1 MDLILKSTLIYKIVL
16 LKDEELVEMSF
27 LNHYICI
34 FFFTK
39 DKIPLNKWLKKLL
52 FYSN

>member
-34 FFFTK
+34 CFTK

-52 FYSN
+52 FY